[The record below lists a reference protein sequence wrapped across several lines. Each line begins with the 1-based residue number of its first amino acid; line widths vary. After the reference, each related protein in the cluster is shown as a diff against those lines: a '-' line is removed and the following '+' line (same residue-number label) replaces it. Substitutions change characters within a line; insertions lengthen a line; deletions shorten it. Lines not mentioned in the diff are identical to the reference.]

1 MQKKL
6 LSFEWRAIGD
16 NIWIKYGGH
25 TTLAEAAMQ
34 CFIHQNADPSLV
46 RVPAVYDCFTHHRP
60 SQGTATFI
68 VMDKVDGETFVEFR
82 KNHPN
87 EADSKIQAIIDAV
100 HHIWTIPVPSGA
112 SSGPLGGKTPDDHF
126 FASNGAGQD
135 F

>member
-1 MQKKL
+1 MPI
-6 LSFEWRAIGD
+6 RA
-16 NIWIKYGGH
+16 
-25 TTLAEAAMQ
+25 
-34 CFIHQNADPSLV
+34 FV